1 MTNRDV
7 LALHANLQLVKTLKG
22 FNLAKAIVLNMK
34 KINEEL
40 IEVIREMVKEKTEEE
55 SNVIIEEVL
64 AKTNTIE
71 FITIADEDIP
81 GDVTVEQY
89 AVLSNFLK

>member
-7 LALHANLQLVKTLKG
+7 LALHTNLQLVKTLKG

-40 IEVIREMVKEKTEEE
+40 IEVIREMIKDKPEKEA
-55 SNVIIEEVL
+55 NIIIEEVL
-64 AKTNTIE
+64 EKHSTIN
-71 FITIADEDIP
+71 FITLEDDDIP
-81 GDVTVEQY
+81 EDVTVEQY
-89 AVLSNFLK
+89 AVLASFLK

>member
-7 LALHANLQLVKTLKG
+7 LALHTNLQLVKTLKG

-71 FITIADEDIP
+71 FITISDEDIP

>member
-7 LALHANLQLVKTLKG
+7 LALHTNLQLVKTLKG